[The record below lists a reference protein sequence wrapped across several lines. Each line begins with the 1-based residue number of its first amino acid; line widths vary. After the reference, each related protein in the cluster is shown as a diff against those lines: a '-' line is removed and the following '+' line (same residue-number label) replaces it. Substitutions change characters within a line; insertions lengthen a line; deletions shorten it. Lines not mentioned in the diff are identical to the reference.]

1 MPNQENAK
9 PMSSIFACKTP
20 KEKIRFERLPE
31 LLALPVARGGYT
43 DLIPRQ
49 VLAVLRT
56 KVAALSGT

>member
-1 MPNQENAK
+1 
-9 PMSSIFACKTP
+9 MSSIFACKTP